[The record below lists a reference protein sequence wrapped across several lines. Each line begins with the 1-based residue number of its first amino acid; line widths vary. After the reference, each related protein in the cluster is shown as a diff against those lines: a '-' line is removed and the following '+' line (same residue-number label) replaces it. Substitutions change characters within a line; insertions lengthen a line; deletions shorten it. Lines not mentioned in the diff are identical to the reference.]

1 MRTLTPG
8 ERREIE
14 AIKAALVR
22 QRAYLYGN
30 GAEAEPVTISVQSD
44 RNEMWRTVLDLA
56 LQANEAIEKR
66 WNSYEAERVKPVAEI
81 AAAL

>member
-14 AIKAALVR
+14 AIWRTIGKS
-22 QRAYLYGN
+22 Y
-30 GAEAEPVTISVQSD
+30 VTIEICNS
-44 RNEMWRTVLDLA
+44 NAEMWCTVLDLA
-56 LQANEAIEKR
+56 PQANEAIEKR
-66 WNSYEAERVKPVAEI
+66 WNSHEADKVKPVAEI